1 MRFLWLLMYSLLCAV
16 LLTCFSTIQDFVKYI
31 FSLGALYVGMRF
43 FRRFEQISF
52 RVWFIVIS
60 VFFYFLFSLIV
71 ALYNEVGI
79 TAP

>member
-1 MRFLWLLMYSLLCAV
+1 MRILWLLMYSLLCAV

-71 ALYNEVGI
+71 ALYNGVGI

>member
-16 LLTCFSTIQDFVKYI
+16 LLACFSNMHDVTKYI

-43 FRRFEQISF
+43 FRRFEQIGF
-52 RVWFIVIS
+52 RIWFIVIS
-60 VFFYFLFSLIV
+60 VLLYFIFSLIY
-71 ALYNEVGI
+71 ALYTQLGI

>member
-16 LLTCFSTIQDFVKYI
+16 LLTCFSTIDDFVKYI

-60 VFFYFLFSLIV
+60 VFFYFIFSLIV
-71 ALYNEVGI
+71 ALYNEAGI